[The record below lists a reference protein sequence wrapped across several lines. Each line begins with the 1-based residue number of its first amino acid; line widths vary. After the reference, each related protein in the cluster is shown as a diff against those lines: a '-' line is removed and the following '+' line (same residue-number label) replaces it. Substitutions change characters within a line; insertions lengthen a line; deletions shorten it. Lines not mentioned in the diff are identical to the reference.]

1 MRHREQTDENETS
14 TGAGS
19 TGTLT
24 EVATLD
30 QPVSGKHRA
39 HSPIAS
45 QVPAPLIPAQKVPT
59 HDTDAPAPEPAP
71 EPARESAVQLLTV
84 PNNARWRASHL
95 PRVLV
100 GALLAPSAV
109 GTAVLAQRFFTE
121 RTSDGFASLVIGLTV
136 IVVLWVLLIAST
148 PQVVRLDG
156 SVLSVHNT
164 GGTERFDLADG
175 LQPVDVVG
183 NPRTSHW
190 AVLLHRPNNTTVVL
204 RHHDVVATELDPIVR
219 HYRRVA
225 EQRHTERDA
234 RFSR

>member
-19 TGTLT
+19 AGTLT
-24 EVATLD
+24 EVAAAD
-30 QPVSGKHRA
+30 RPVPGKHRA

-45 QVPAPLIPAQKVPT
+45 HPVPVIPAQKVPT
-59 HDTDAPAPEPAP
+59 HDTDAPAPAPAP
-71 EPARESAVQLLTV
+71 EPARESATQPVTI
-84 PNNARWRASHL
+84 PHHARWRASHL

-100 GALLAPSAV
+100 GVLLGLSALGTTALA
-109 GTAVLAQRFFTE
+109 LRFIEQRS
-121 RTSDGFASLVIGLTV
+121 SDGFASLVIGLTV

-190 AVLLHRPNNTTVVL
+190 AVLLHRPNSTTVVL

-225 EQRHTERDA
+225 EQRHTEREA